1 MHYDADFRASIS
13 QHYVKKWFM
22 MGLLQYK
29 PKLWKPYVVGCIQ
42 HPDECRFSLPEQD
55 QSRRLLSRLT
65 PLSDMLLLTVLP
77 SSVILF
83 ILTNGSHRN

>member
-1 MHYDADFRASIS
+1 
-13 QHYVKKWFM
+13 M

-29 PKLWKPYVVGCIQ
+29 RKLWKPYVVGCIE
-42 HPDECRFSLPEQD
+42 HPNECRFILHEQD

-65 PLSDMLLLTVLP
+65 PLSDLLLLTVLP

-83 ILTNGSHRN
+83 ILTNGSPRN